1 MICSEGGRGTS
12 LRAREVESEV
22 AQKLLPKVLIA
33 KGGLFPALQNPRKR
47 RSRVS
52 GGKLGNVSVAWDLLD
67 LLPNQFLLDDR
78 HVLFQKFDP
87 RPGKRA

>member
-1 MICSEGGRGTS
+1 MICSEGGRDTS
-12 LRAREVESEV
+12 LAAREVESEV

-47 RSRVS
+47 RSPVP
-52 GGKLGNVSVAWDLLD
+52 GEKLSNKSVAQD

-78 HVLFQKFDP
+78 RVLFQKFEP